1 MAHGLSAGRRA
12 DVELMITHISA
23 QLRHTMLNARPP
35 QAVAEMQAAMRSSSC
50 TPLQSLIWRQT

>member
-1 MAHGLSAGRRA
+1 
-12 DVELMITHISA
+12 MITHISA